1 MTCRIA
7 DHPIEP
13 LFLERRSPRA
23 FDGSELC
30 ESHLLSLIEA
40 ARWAPSAYNY
50 QPWRFLYA
58 RRGDESWQDFLD
70 LLVPFNAEWA
80 QSASALVFVLSDTL
94 LQRDAQGKASP
105 LRTHSLDTGAAW
117 AQLALQAV
125 RLGLHARGMAGVDFE
140 RAREVL
146 RVPERFHIE
155 MAIAIGREADP
166 EALPEHLHKKAEE
179 SLRKPLADIAF
190 SGHFPDAG

>member
-1 MTCRIA
+1 MRTRIA

-13 LFLERRSPRA
+13 LFLERHSPRA
-23 FDGSELC
+23 FDGSELS
-30 ESHLLSLIEA
+30 ESYLFSLIEA

-58 RRGDESWQDFLD
+58 RRGDENWQDFLD

-80 QSASALVFVLSDTL
+80 QNASALIFVLSDTL
-94 LQRDAQGKASP
+94 LQRDAQSKASP

-140 RAREVL
+140 RARDVL
-146 RVPERFHIE
+146 NVPERFHIE
-155 MAIAIGREADP
+155 MAVAIGRETDP
-166 EALPEHLHKKAEE
+166 EALPGHLHKKAEE
-179 SLRKPLADIAF
+179 TIRKPLSDIAF
-190 SGHFPDAG
+190 SGRFPLAG